1 MFALHRVLLCKF
13 SAVLY
18 LHVFFCLQKYSHV
31 KLAGT
36 KEHRAFYRTK
46 TWWSGFIFTCLGE
59 LANFVSY
66 AFAPLAIVAPLN
78 AVSVLSKYLLLS
90 FRYMYWI
97 LQIHIPT
104 LINMLFIKIQQIKM
118 RAWIKSSDCSLWNCF
133 PASSILGFIFLR
145 ERLKPKDFASKIC
158 NWNYTSKEFVLYRVN
173 KIRFSLGDISEQY
186 GLVFLGY
193 ILVIGGAYLLV
204 SFGPN
209 SHEKLIAANIVKHL
223 VGWPVLLYL
232 VRYLS

>member
-13 SAVLY
+13 SAYAVTAVFY

-78 AVSVLSKYLLLS
+78 AVSVLSKYL
-90 FRYMYWI
+90 FHF
-97 LQIHIPT
+97 QI
-104 LINMLFIKIQQIKM
+104 
-118 RAWIKSSDCSLWNCF
+118 
-133 PASSILGFIFLR
+133 
-145 ERLKPKDFASKIC
+145 
-158 NWNYTSKEFVLYRVN
+158 YVLHFTDTYSN
-173 KIRFSLGDISEQY
+173 LNQY
-186 GLVFLGY
+186 
-193 ILVIGGAYLLV
+193 VIYK
-204 SFGPN
+204 N
-209 SHEKLIAANIVKHL
+209 TTN
-223 VGWPVLLYL
+223 
-232 VRYLS
+232 